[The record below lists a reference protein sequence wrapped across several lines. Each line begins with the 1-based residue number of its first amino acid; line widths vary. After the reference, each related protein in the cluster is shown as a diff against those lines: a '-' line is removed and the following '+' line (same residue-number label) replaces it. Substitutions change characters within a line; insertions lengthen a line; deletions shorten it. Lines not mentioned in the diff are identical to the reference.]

1 MDKKYGQAKV
11 TLTFELHNM
20 RGTLTYELLLLL
32 IAH

>member
-11 TLTFELHNM
+11 TLTFELYNM